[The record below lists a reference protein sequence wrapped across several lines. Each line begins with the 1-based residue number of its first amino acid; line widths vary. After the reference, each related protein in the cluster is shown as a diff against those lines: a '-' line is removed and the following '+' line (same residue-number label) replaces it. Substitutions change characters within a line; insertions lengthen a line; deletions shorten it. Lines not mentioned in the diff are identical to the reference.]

1 SRCRT
6 SKRESESLSLPKL
19 LAAGPATSSANDGQ
33 SFVPGAGYKQSLV
46 YSRCVASRLMLSLRF
61 LAVRNVPHAPANDE
75 CCCTRKAT
83 WSIHTQGGRS
93 TSFVDLDTCSQQQQ
107 QEEEASSNKQQ
118 TQEKRPAPEDDLERV
133 TTAGMD
139 FPAAT
144 SAPTTT
150 AATITTPVSTAVTAP
165 MPLWPEEVEVED
177 REGQDTVQIALVFE
191 LAPTTTA
198 QRESFCHSV
207 GAIDVRDFRSR
218 PDETVTLW
226 KPLRPVEASPHK
238 DSLDSNQDVGAVQIA
253 ITYYSDD
260 CVDHGYTFAAF
271 CGLIPLPLILF
282 LANTKRS
289 SLLPAGK
296 FLPKSRSD
304 GDGRGSTVLER
315 YSSTA
320 STASLSST
328 ASARSSKDHGSHEGD
343 KKDSATTSRA
353 TKKDKLKP
361 GAAATARSLP
371 VRVEIL

>member
-1 SRCRT
+1 
-6 SKRESESLSLPKL
+6 
-19 LAAGPATSSANDGQ
+19 
-33 SFVPGAGYKQSLV
+33 
-46 YSRCVASRLMLSLRF
+46 MLSLRF
-61 LAVRNVPHAPANDE
+61 LAVRNVPYAPANDE
-75 CCCTRKAT
+75 CCCIRKAT
-83 WSIHTQGGRS
+83 WSIQTQGGRS

-107 QEEEASSNKQQ
+107 QQQEEGSSDKQL
-118 TQEKRPAPEDDLERV
+118 TQEERPVPEDDLERV
-133 TTAGMD
+133 TAAGMD
-139 FPAAT
+139 CPAAT
-144 SAPTTT
+144 SATTT
-150 AATITTPVSTAVTAP
+150 TTPVSTAATSP
-165 MPLWPEEVEVED
+165 MPLWPEKVEVED

-191 LAPTTTA
+191 LAPTATA

-207 GAIDVRDFRSR
+207 GAIDFRDFRSR

-238 DSLDSNQDVGAVQIA
+238 DSLDSNHDVGAVQIA

-260 CVDHGYTFAAF
+260 CVDQGYTFAAF
-271 CGLIPLPLILF
+271 CGLVPLPLILF

-304 GDGRGSTVLER
+304 GDDRGSTVLER

-343 KKDSATTSRA
+343 KKGSATTSRA

-361 GAAATARSLP
+361 ALLLVLPPPPGRS
-371 VRVEIL
+371 RRASRY

>member
-1 SRCRT
+1 
-6 SKRESESLSLPKL
+6 
-19 LAAGPATSSANDGQ
+19 
-33 SFVPGAGYKQSLV
+33 
-46 YSRCVASRLMLSLRF
+46 MLSLRF
-61 LAVRNVPHAPANDE
+61 LAVRNVPHARANDE
-75 CCCTRKAT
+75 CCCMRKVT

-93 TSFVDLDTCSQQQQ
+93 TRFVDLDTCSRQQP
-107 QEEEASSNKQQ
+107 QEEEGGSNKQQ
-118 TQEKRPAPEDDLERV
+118 TQEERPAPEDDTGRV
-133 TTAGMD
+133 TAAGMD
-139 FPAAT
+139 CPPAT
-144 SAPTTT
+144 SATTT
-150 AATITTPVSTAVTAP
+150 TTPVSTAATAP
-165 MPLWPEEVEVED
+165 MPLWPEKIEVED

-191 LAPTTTA
+191 LAPTATA

-238 DSLDSNQDVGAVQIA
+238 DSLDSNHDVGAVQIA

-260 CVDHGYTFAAF
+260 CVDQGYTFAAF
-271 CGLIPLPLILF
+271 CGLVPLPLILF

-289 SLLPAGK
+289 SMLSAGK

-304 GDGRGSTVLER
+304 GDGRGSTILER

-328 ASARSSKDHGSHEGD
+328 ASARSSKEHGSHEGD
-343 KKDSATTSRA
+343 KEGSATTSRA

-361 GAAATARSLP
+361 AAGAAAARSLP
-371 VRVEIL
+371 ARVEIL